1 MFAVDCGAKQVY
13 SCDMSKTMFEMAC
26 DVVQHNNKA
35 DRIQLIHAKSTDLQ
49 IPEDIPDKWV
59 LNSQSTQSCR
69 IQQFLNKFL
78 VHVYVLS
85 SYVHVHEVLLAGC
98 R

>member
-59 LNSQSTQSCR
+59 LNSQ
-69 IQQFLNKFL
+69 
-78 VHVYVLS
+78 LS
-85 SYVHVHEVLLAGC
+85 RAAFSNSRTSLWYMFC
-98 R
+98 